1 MSITV
6 NGTTGLN
13 FPDGTSQPTAGFVP
27 FRNKIINGDMRI
39 DQRNNGSAVSINTA
53 GNTYVIDRWRANAV
67 GGGVFSLQR
76 STLAPPGFS
85 HSILAT
91 VTTADSSVASGDF
104 YHFRQSIE
112 GFNFSDLSFGTASA
126 KSVAISF
133 WARSSVVGTYTV
145 LLRNEAGNRGNLSTY
160 TISSA
165 NTWEYKTITVAGD
178 TSGSWS
184 VDNTSAAILSFCLGN
199 GSSQTTGSWLST
211 VSEGASGMTQWISTN
226 GATMYITGVQLE
238 AGESATAFERRTYS
252 TEFSM
257 CRYYFKTV
265 RHDGYR
271 AAIQATN
278 AGAGGTP
285 YFHIST
291 GEIMRAT
298 PTITSLGPNLS
309 TAIYGSGTT
318 ARSTGYDP
326 VSGGMSVR
334 GYVTGFGSSPGEV
347 MGDVNLQ
354 LNAEL

>member
-112 GFNFSDLSFGTASA
+112 GFNFADLAFGTASA
-126 KSVAISF
+126 KQVTISF
-133 WARSSVVGTYTV
+133 WVRSSIAGTYTV
-145 LLRNEAGNRGNLSTY
+145 LLRNESGNRGYLSTY
-160 TISSA
+160 TINAA
-165 NTWEYKTITVAGD
+165 NTWEYKTVTVSGD
-178 TSGSWS
+178 TSGSWAA
-184 VDNTSAAILSFCLGN
+184 DNTSAAILSFGLGN

-238 AGESATAFERRTYS
+238 AGESATDFEYRPIG
-252 TEFSM
+252 TELAM
-257 CRYYFKTV
+257 CQRYYWSEGVASSQVIEQLSTV
-265 RHDGYR
+265 I
-271 AAIQATN
+271 AAPVC
-278 AGAGGTP
+278 TP
-285 YFHIST
+285 IASLPV
-291 GEIMRAT
+291 MRAT
-298 PTITSLGPNLS
+298 PTCTAPTVNQSASITYNGVYADVNASVL
-309 TAIYGSGTT
+309 
-318 ARSTGYDP
+318 R
-326 VSGGMSVR
+326 VSGSWSA
-334 GYVTGFGSSPGEV
+334 GSARAY
-347 MGDVNLQ
+347 LIF
-354 LNAEL
+354 NAGKFTATAEI